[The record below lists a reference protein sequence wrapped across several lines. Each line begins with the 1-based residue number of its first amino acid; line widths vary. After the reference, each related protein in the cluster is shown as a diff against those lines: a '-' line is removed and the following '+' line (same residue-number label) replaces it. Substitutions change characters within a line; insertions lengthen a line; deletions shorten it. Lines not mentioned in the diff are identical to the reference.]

1 MFRGAHAINLDD
13 KGRLAIP
20 TKFRALLQADC
31 EGQLVCTIDL
41 KDPCLLLYPLS
52 EWQDV
57 EHKLSQLSNMVDAE
71 RRVKRILL
79 GSAME
84 CQLDKNGRILLSSPL
99 RAHAGLNKKLM
110 LVGQLNKFEL
120 WDEDLWNEKLQQDIA
135 LEQQKDLTVSERL
148 QDFNI

>member
-31 EGQLVCTIDL
+31 DGQLVCTIDL

-52 EWQDV
+52 EWQEV
-57 EHKLSQLSNMVDAE
+57 EHKLSQLSNMVDVE

-110 LVGQLNKFEL
+110 LVGQINKFEL
-120 WDEDLWNEKLQQDIA
+120 WDEDVWNAQLKQDIA
-135 LEQQKDLTVSERL
+135 QEKQDLTSSERL
-148 QDFNI
+148 QDFNF

>member
-52 EWQDV
+52 EWQEV
-57 EHKLSQLSNMVDAE
+57 EQKLSQLSNMVEAE

-120 WDEDLWNEKLQQDIA
+120 WDEDTWNEKLQQDIA
-135 LEQQKDLTVSERL
+135 QEQQKDLTVSERL
-148 QDFNI
+148 QDFNF

>member
-52 EWQDV
+52 EWQEV
-57 EHKLSQLSNMVDAE
+57 EQKLSQLSNMVEAE

-110 LVGQLNKFEL
+110 VVGQLNKCEL
-120 WDEDLWNEKLQQDIA
+120 WDEDTWNEKLQQDIA
-135 LEQQKDLTVSERL
+135 QEQQKDLTVSERL
-148 QDFNI
+148 QDFNF

>member
-148 QDFNI
+148 QDFNF

>member
-1 MFRGAHAINLDD
+1 M
-13 KGRLAIP
+13 
-20 TKFRALLQADC
+20 
-31 EGQLVCTIDL
+31 
-41 KDPCLLLYPLS
+41 
-52 EWQDV
+52 V
-57 EHKLSQLSNMVDAE
+57 EAE

-120 WDEDLWNEKLQQDIA
+120 WDEDTWNEKLQQDIA
-135 LEQQKDLTVSERL
+135 QEQQKDLTVSERI
-148 QDFNI
+148 QDFNF

>member
-52 EWQDV
+52 EWQEV
-57 EHKLSQLSNMVDAE
+57 EQKLSQLSNMVEAE

-120 WDEDLWNEKLQQDIA
+120 WDEDTWNEKLQQDISQ
-135 LEQQKDLTVSERL
+135 EQQKDLTVSERL
-148 QDFNI
+148 QDFNF

>member
-52 EWQDV
+52 EWQEV
-57 EHKLSQLSNMVDAE
+57 EQKLSQLSNMVEAE

-99 RAHAGLNKKLM
+99 RAHAGLIKN
-110 LVGQLNKFEL
+110 
-120 WDEDLWNEKLQQDIA
+120 
-135 LEQQKDLTVSERL
+135 
-148 QDFNI
+148 

>member
-52 EWQDV
+52 EWQEV
-57 EHKLSQLSNMVDAE
+57 EQKLSQLSNMVEAE

-120 WDEDLWNEKLQQDIA
+120 WDEDTWNEKLQVDIA
-135 LEQQKDLTVSERL
+135 QEQQKDLTVSERL
-148 QDFNI
+148 QDFNF

>member
-52 EWQDV
+52 EWQEV
-57 EHKLSQLSNMVDAE
+57 EQKLSQLSNMVEAE

-120 WDEDLWNEKLQQDIA
+120 WDEDTWNEKLQQDTA
-135 LEQQKDLTVSERL
+135 QEQQKDLTVSERL
-148 QDFNI
+148 QDFNF

>member
-52 EWQDV
+52 EWQEV
-57 EHKLSQLSNMVDAE
+57 EQKLSQLSNMVEAE

-120 WDEDLWNEKLQQDIA
+120 WDEDTWNEKLQLDIVQ
-135 LEQQKDLTVSERL
+135 EQQKDLTVSERL
-148 QDFNI
+148 QDFNF

>member
-52 EWQDV
+52 EWQEV
-57 EHKLSQLSNMVDAE
+57 EAKLSQLSNMVEAE

-84 CQLDKNGRILLSSPL
+84 CQLDKNGRILLAPTL
-99 RAHAGLNKKLM
+99 RSHAALNKKLM

-120 WDEDLWNEKLQQDIA
+120 WDEETWNQRLQEDIAEEQQQD
-135 LEQQKDLTVSERL
+135 LTTSERL
-148 QDFNI
+148 KDFNF

>member
-52 EWQDV
+52 EWQEV
-57 EHKLSQLSNMVDAE
+57 EAKLSQLSNMVEAE

-84 CQLDKNGRILLSSPL
+84 CQLDKNGRILLAPTL
-99 RAHAGLNKKLM
+99 RSHAALNKELM

-120 WDEDLWNEKLQQDIA
+120 WDEETWNQRLQEDIAEEQQQD
-135 LEQQKDLTVSERL
+135 LTTSERL
-148 QDFNI
+148 KDFNF

>member
-52 EWQDV
+52 EWQEV
-57 EHKLSQLSNMVDAE
+57 EQKLSQLSNMVEAE

-120 WDEDLWNEKLQQDIA
+120 WDEDIWNEKLQQDIA
-135 LEQQKDLTVSERL
+135 QEQQKDLTVSERL
-148 QDFNI
+148 QDFNF

>member
-31 EGQLVCTIDL
+31 DGQLVCTIDL

-52 EWQDV
+52 EWQVV
-57 EHKLSQLSNMVDAE
+57 EHKLSQLSNMVDVE

-110 LVGQLNKFEL
+110 LVGQINKFEL
-120 WDEDLWNEKLQQDIA
+120 WDEDVWNAQLKQDIA
-135 LEQQKDLTVSERL
+135 QEKQDLTSSERL
-148 QDFNI
+148 QDFNF

>member
-52 EWQDV
+52 EWQEV
-57 EHKLSQLSNMVDAE
+57 EQKLSQLSNMVEAE

-120 WDEDLWNEKLQQDIA
+120 WDEDTWNEKLQQGIA
-135 LEQQKDLTVSERL
+135 QEQQKDLTVSERL
-148 QDFNI
+148 QDFNF